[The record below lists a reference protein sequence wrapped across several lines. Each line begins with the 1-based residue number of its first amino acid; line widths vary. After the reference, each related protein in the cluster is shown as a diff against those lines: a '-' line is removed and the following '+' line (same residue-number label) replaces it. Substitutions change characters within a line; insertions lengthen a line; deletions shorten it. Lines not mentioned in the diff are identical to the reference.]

1 MMSSTN
7 NKVLYVGVTNNL
19 VRRVYE
25 HKIGLI
31 GGFTKKYNCKKL
43 VWFKDTNDIK
53 SAIQQEKRMKR
64 WKRKFKENLISEM
77 NPNWDDLYENLI

>member
-1 MMSSTN
+1 MSSTN
-7 NKVLYVGVTNNL
+7 NKVLYAGVTNNL

-25 HKIGLI
+25 NKIGLI

>member
-1 MMSSTN
+1 MMSSPN
-7 NKVLYVGVTNNL
+7 NKVLYAGVTNNL

-25 HKIGLI
+25 NKIGLI